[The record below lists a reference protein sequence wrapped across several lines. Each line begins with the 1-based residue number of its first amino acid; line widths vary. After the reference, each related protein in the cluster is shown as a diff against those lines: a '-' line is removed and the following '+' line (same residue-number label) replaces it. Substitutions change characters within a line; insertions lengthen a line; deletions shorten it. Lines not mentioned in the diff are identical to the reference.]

1 MTTITVPQGLRPVG
15 ENTVRENVGVG
26 LDELTAGLVI
36 EHRPGRTVT
45 ATDHT
50 LILALTG
57 NPAPVHSDTQFCAA
71 TGREKVLVCG
81 MVTLGIVVG
90 MTVRATSGL
99 TSANLAMDEVRF
111 EHPVHEGD
119 TLYATTEILQA
130 RPSKSRPHE
139 GVVTCRVNGYNQ
151 DGRRVLTLTR
161 TFLVPADAAAV
172 RDATNY

>member
-1 MTTITVPQGLRPVG
+1 MTTITALQGLRPVG

-26 LDELTAGLVI
+26 LDELTVGLVI

-50 LILALTG
+50 LMLALTG

-81 MVTLGIVVG
+81 IVTLGLVIG

-99 TSANLAMDEVRF
+99 TSANLALDDVRF

-119 TLYATTEILQA
+119 TLYATTEVLEA
-130 RPSKSRPHE
+130 RPSTSRPHE
-139 GVVTCRVNGYNQ
+139 GVVTCRANGYNQ
-151 DGRRVLTLTR
+151 DSQRVLTFTR
-161 TFLVPADAAAV
+161 TFLVPADAATV
-172 RDATNY
+172 RSATNY